1 MVNVENVKIGERHFQ
16 YVSMNLGNAPL
27 LILRGEHGYVMCGYL
42 SLETAEKLGDTA
54 IRVTGVKDLD
64 SLLGAV
70 VSGITTKASALGI
83 GVGDKVS
90 SIIEF
95 L

>member
-1 MVNVENVKIGERHFQ
+1 MLF
-16 YVSMNLGNAPL
+16 
-27 LILRGEHGYVMCGYL
+27 
-42 SLETAEKLGDTA
+42 EKLGDMA

-70 VSGITTKASALGI
+70 VSGRTTKASELGI

-90 SIIEF
+90 SVIKF

>member
-27 LILRGEHGYVMCGYL
+27 LILRGEQGYVMCGYL
-42 SLETAEKLGDTA
+42 SLETAEKLGDA
-54 IRVTGVKDLD
+54 AVRVTGVKDLD

-70 VSGITTKASALGI
+70 VSGRTTKASELGI
-83 GVGDKVS
+83 EVGVKVS
-90 SIIEF
+90 SVIKF